1 MALRPSE
8 ARCGCRPHSARADST
23 RIGALPR
30 EHPPTHTPRLR
41 SPSERHSAQAPF
53 FAGLDVFKDPLA
65 AAGVAQT
72 RFAEVQL
79 EKAQW
84 RADAKIIEEGA
95 KQRMYVERAE
105 AKVRCP
111 HTTGELII
119 SGFK

>member
-1 MALRPSE
+1 M
-8 ARCGCRPHSARADST
+8 
-23 RIGALPR
+23 
-30 EHPPTHTPRLR
+30 
-41 SPSERHSAQAPF
+41 
-53 FAGLDVFKDPLA
+53 DVFKDPLA

-111 HTTGELII
+111 HTPFSPAPSPAPPPSLDRFPGPSYRARRRARAPTLALACHRGLL
-119 SGFK
+119 GGRRVLMVGAGGGAARVK